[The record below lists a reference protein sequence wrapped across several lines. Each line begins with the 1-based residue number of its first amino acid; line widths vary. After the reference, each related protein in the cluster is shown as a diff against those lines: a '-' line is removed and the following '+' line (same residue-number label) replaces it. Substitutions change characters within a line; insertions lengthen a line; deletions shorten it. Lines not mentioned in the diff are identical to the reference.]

1 MARAQK
7 IPDQQLNRVHRLEAI
22 LSAATQSGDLPKAK
36 VALNDLRPIL
46 ERYNHNHRVLEAY
59 LMLYETALEAWDLG
73 LAKRGFEF
81 VRREAN
87 NRTRLHLE
95 ATVLLALAHLRSQD
109 LFSAEP
115 LMAEALRN
123 DEIITSKPQKDAF
136 RREAIERFDQDGAL
150 ASMAKL
156 HPEVMHEA
164 QVHQDALALL
174 RKGMNE
180 QDIEEDLGS
189 RIPQEV
195 REFILKVDVLSRKLL
210 PHETHLLLPSP
221 ADVVKNRHVAQL
233 VFNAAKWRLYG
244 MVCDEDSEAY
254 QAWITGGIDTICS
267 KGYVASA
274 VVAVLVD
281 IKISIPAVAVGLSA
295 LLMQRGITNFCR
307 VNKPKRFMDLRRKRS
322 NKTPRHVR

>member
-1 MARAQK
+1 MARPQK
-7 IPDQQLNRVHRLEAI
+7 IPEQQLGRVHRLEAI

-36 VALNDLRPIL
+36 IALNDLRSIL
-46 ERYNHNHRVLEAY
+46 ERYNHNHRVLKAY
-59 LMLYETALEAWDLG
+59 LMLYETALEAWDLD

-87 NRTRLHLE
+87 KRTRLYLE
-95 ATVLLALAHLRSQD
+95 ATVLLALAYLRNQD

-123 DEIITSKPQKDAF
+123 DDVITSKPQRDAF

-164 QVHQDALALL
+164 QVHQDALGLL
-174 RKGMNE
+174 RKGLNE

-195 REFILKVDVLSRKLL
+195 KEFILKVNVLSRKLL
-210 PHETHLLLPSP
+210 PHETRLLLPSP
-221 ADVVKNRHVAQL
+221 ADVVKNRQVAQL
-233 VFNAAKWRLYG
+233 VFNAAKRRIYG
-244 MVCDEDSEAY
+244 VICDENSATY
-254 QAWITGGIDTICS
+254 QAWISGGLDTICS

-274 VVAVLVD
+274 VVGVLTSLNVA
-281 IKISIPAVAVGLSA
+281 IPAVAVGISA
-295 LLMQRGITNFCR
+295 LLMKKGITNFCS
-307 VNKPKRFMDLRRKRS
+307 VNKPNRFMDLRRKRS
-322 NKTPRHVR
+322 NKTGGRCT